1 MASSEVV
8 SVALGTAGHRCRPWP
23 IPWST
28 RKRSLTSLAG
38 GDGSIYILYIYI
50 SSHIILVILS
60 ILKCYQ
66 LFGCEHAVDWCVI
79 LFLSLISPN
88 IAPKAGLISVQCTVY
103 TLSSWFVF
111 PVTQTVATHVGIA
124 SSMYPSMHTCFFK
137 THIQCSNINNSVLM
151 CSSSNEKGPRL
162 EYILMAPTANTH
174 RNKHTPSPPAMHSH
188 SAGFRQVL
196 EDPC

>member
-1 MASSEVV
+1 MYYIHIVTYHIGYLIYLKMLSVV
-8 SVALGTAGHRCRPWP
+8 RMWTCCWLMCHFV
-23 IPWST
+23 
-28 RKRSLTSLAG
+28 
-38 GDGSIYILYIYI
+38 
-50 SSHIILVILS
+50 
-60 ILKCYQ
+60 
-66 LFGCEHAVDWCVI
+66 
-79 LFLSLISPN
+79 LITN
-88 IAPKAGLISVQCTVY
+88 IAPKPGLISVQCTVY